1 MVWPSNGNPEPVT
14 MKKGSSP
21 ILKWFTAFILSP
33 GMIFATA
40 YMAVWLSTNIY
51 LAHSFKHHLQNIF
64 LAETGQ
70 RYKLDIGSLRPGLDL
85 NSITLKKLA
94 LTPVG
99 HDRTQGT
106 PPSVMRI
113 PEIRID
119 CPDIGFFL
127 FSEGNQLLSMQQV
140 SRKILSYAGQ

>member
-1 MVWPSNGNPEPVT
+1 
-14 MKKGSSP
+14 MKKGNRP

-33 GMIFATA
+33 GMIFASA

-51 LAHSFKHHLQNIF
+51 LARSFKHHLQNIF

-70 RYKLDIGSLRPGLDL
+70 RYQLDIGSLRPGFDL

-99 HDRTQGT
+99 TVRNPGTQ
-106 PPSVMRI
+106 PYVMQI
-113 PEIRID
+113 PELRID
-119 CPDIGFFL
+119 CPDLGFFL
-127 FSEGNQLLSMQQV
+127 FSGGNEILSMQQV